1 MFNGRNVGLLVPSGV
16 RIRFFAAAREAVG
29 ASSQV
34 WPAPA
39 QGVATRALVGQLVER
54 YPRLAPVARHSRF
67 VHNGE
72 YVVNLSE
79 VIRPGDEFAIHPP
92 YSGG

>member
-1 MFNGRNVGLLVPSGV
+1 MFNRGNVGPLVTSGV
-16 RIRFFAAAREAVG
+16 RIRFFATAREAVG
-29 ASSQV
+29 LSSQV
-34 WPAPA
+34 WPVPA
-39 QGVATRALVGQLVER
+39 RGVPVRSLLQALTER

-72 YVVNLSE
+72 YVTNLSQP
-79 VIRPGDEFAIHPP
+79 IRPGDEFAIHPP